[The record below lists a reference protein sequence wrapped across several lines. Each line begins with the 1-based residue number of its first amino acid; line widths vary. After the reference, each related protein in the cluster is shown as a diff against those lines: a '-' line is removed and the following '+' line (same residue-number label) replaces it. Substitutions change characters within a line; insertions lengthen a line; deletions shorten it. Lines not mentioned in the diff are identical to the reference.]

1 MLAQEKLPALP
12 QAPGVYWFKDAKGEV
27 LYVGKAAS
35 LRSRVRSYFS
45 PPSTLSPKIE
55 RMMGRVVDLEFM
67 VTDSEQEALILE
79 CNLIKRHRPRYNVRL
94 KDDKSYPYLKIE
106 LQEKWPRIYSTRRWE
121 QDGAR
126 YFGPFASARSVRQT
140 LVVLRRLFPFR
151 TCKRNIT
158 GADSRACLEYDIHRC
173 IGPCVGAATEEEYRR
188 VIRQVILFLEGR
200 DRAVQRELRR
210 RMEEASHKLAF
221 ERAAVL
227 RDQIVAVEQV
237 TQSQKISSTLRQ
249 DMDVVAMAGARDLAY
264 VQVFFIRGGRLMGRE
279 PYVVEGAQ
287 DESPSDVMASFLQ
300 QFYGSSPTV
309 PPLILLQHPVAQ
321 PDLPGLPGLIEGWL
335 RERRGGPVKL
345 HVPRRGEKKGL
356 VDMAAQNAHQGLE
369 HYRITQL
376 GAADALASALYQ
388 LQQALNLP
396 RLPQRVEGYDISNIQ
411 GAWAVGGMV
420 VFEHG
425 RPRPAH
431 YRRFRIRSQDTPDD
445 YAMLREM
452 LRRRLGRGEGFTG
465 EGPWQTLPDL
475 VLIDGGKGHLSTAL
489 AVMAGAG
496 VKVPVAALAKEE
508 EQVFVPGSPQP
519 LPLAPSSPALLLLQ
533 RIRDEA
539 HRFALSYHIR
549 TRRRSA
555 MASALD
561 SVPGIGPRRRRE
573 LLRRFGSVRAIRE
586 ATPEDIAATPGLNP
600 RLARLLKQSL

>member
-1 MLAQEKLPALP
+1 MLAEEKLPALP
-12 QAPGVYWFKDAKGEV
+12 QGPGVYWFRDARGEV

-45 PPSTLSPKIE
+45 SSSTLPPKIA
-55 RMMGRVVDLEFM
+55 RMMGRVADLEFM

-106 LQEKWPRIYSTRRWE
+106 LREKWPRIYVTRHWE
-121 QDGAR
+121 QDGSR
-126 YFGPFASARSVRQT
+126 YFGPFASAHSVRQT
-140 LVVLRRLFPFR
+140 LGVLRKLFPFR

-158 GADSRACLEYDIHRC
+158 GIDSRACLEYDIHRC
-173 IGPCVGAATEEEYRR
+173 VGPCIGVATEEEYRR

-200 DRAVQRELRR
+200 DRAVQRELKR
-210 RMEEASHKLAF
+210 RMEEASRKLAF

-227 RDQIVAVEQV
+227 RDQIAAVEQV

-249 DMDVVAMAGARDLAY
+249 DMDVVALAGARDLAY
-264 VQVFFIRGGRLMGRE
+264 MQVFFIRGGRLVGRE
-279 PYVVEGAQ
+279 PYVVEGAR
-287 DESPSDVMASFLQ
+287 DETPGNVMASFLQ
-300 QFYGSSPTV
+300 QFYGASPSV
-309 PPLILLQHPVAQ
+309 PPLILLQHPVVQ
-321 PDLPGLPGLIEGWL
+321 PSLLESWL

-345 HVPRRGEKKGL
+345 RVPRRGEKKGL
-356 VDMAAQNAHQGLE
+356 MDMAAQNARQGLE

-376 GAADALASALYQ
+376 GAADAIADALHQ
-388 LQQALNLP
+388 LQQALGLP

-431 YRRFRIRSQDTPDD
+431 YRRFRIRGQDTPDD
-445 YAMLREM
+445 YAMLQEM
-452 LRRRLGRGEGFTG
+452 LRRRLGRGEGFAG

-475 VLIDGGKGHLSTAL
+475 LLIDGGKGHLSAAL
-489 AVMAGAG
+489 AVLAEAG

-549 TRRRSA
+549 ARRRSTT
-555 MASALD
+555 ASALD

-586 ATPEDIAATPGLNP
+586 ATAEDIATTPGITP

>member
-1 MLAQEKLPALP
+1 LLAKEKLPALP
-12 QAPGVYWFKDAKGEV
+12 QAPGVYWFKDTRGEV

-45 PPSTLSPKIE
+45 PAYTLSPKIE
-55 RMMGRVVDLEFM
+55 RMMGRVADLEFM

-106 LQEKWPRIYSTRRWE
+106 LQEKWPRIYVTRSWD
-121 QDGAR
+121 QDGSR

-140 LVVLRRLFPFR
+140 LGVLRKLFPFR

-158 GADSRACLEYDIHRC
+158 GIDTRACLEYDIHRC
-173 IGPCVGAATEEEYRR
+173 AGPCVGAATEEDYRR

-200 DRAVQRELRR
+200 DRAVQRELKR
-210 RMEEASHKLAF
+210 RMAEASHKLAF

-227 RDQIVAVEQV
+227 RDQIAAVEQV

-249 DMDVVAMAGARDLAY
+249 DMDVVALAGVRDLAY
-264 VQVFFIRGGRLMGRE
+264 VQVFFIRGGRLVGRE

-287 DESPSDVMASFLQ
+287 DEAPGDVMASFLQ
-300 QFYGSSPTV
+300 QFYGSSPNV

-321 PDLPGLPGLIEGWL
+321 PGLLEGWL
-335 RERRGGPVKL
+335 RERRDGSVKL
-345 HVPRRGEKKGL
+345 RVPRRGEKKGL

-376 GAADALASALYQ
+376 GAADAIADALYQ

-445 YAMLREM
+445 YAMLQEM
-452 LRRRLGRGEGFTG
+452 LRRRLGRGEGFAG

-475 VLIDGGKGHLSTAL
+475 VLIDGGKGHLNTAL
-489 AVMAGAG
+489 AVLAEAG
-496 VKVPVAALAKEE
+496 VTVPAAALAKEE

-555 MASALD
+555 TASALD

-586 ATPEDIAATPGLNP
+586 AAPEDIAATPGITP